1 MKTATRQCGCTL
13 TEALVTLAILSFGVA
28 GVTRLQLD
36 LVRAT
41 GQGKARTEALALAQA
56 RLEQLRGITRPDP
69 YLETED
75 AELDIHGSNSYFDL
89 HWTIAPVPG
98 GARYAVQ
105 VGTKWTDARGEEQE
119 VTLDTLLPAADP
131 AWTART
137 LD

>member
-1 MKTATRQCGCTL
+1 MKTARRQCGCTL

-28 GVTRLQLD
+28 GVTHLQLD

-41 GQGKARTEALALAQA
+41 GEGKARTEALALAQA

-69 YLETED
+69 YPETD
-75 AELDIHGSNSYFDL
+75 AVELDIHGSNSDFDL
-89 HWTIAPVPG
+89 HWRIVPVAG
-98 GARYAVQ
+98 GARYLVQ
-105 VGTKWTDARGEEQE
+105 VGTKWTDARGLEQE
-119 VTLDTLLPAADP
+119 VRLDTLLPAADP